1 MKEGYSRWREE
12 SEQMHRGRKIKQPR
26 LIPIHNKLKNM
37 SQESITRGLFLL
49 KYVMSFRA
57 DIYNG
62 RMLLA
67 QEFV

>member
-1 MKEGYSRWREE
+1 MFLVVGHVHSFPSCYSTGLEIAFFEGITKFLCYLFYF
-12 SEQMHRGRKIKQPR
+12 I
-26 LIPIHNKLKNM
+26 LFF
-37 SQESITRGLFLL
+37 TRGLFLL

-67 QEFV
+67 QEFA

>member
-1 MKEGYSRWREE
+1 MKEGYSRWREQF
-12 SEQMHRGRKIKQPR
+12 EQMHRGRKIKQPR
-26 LIPIHNKLKNM
+26 LIPTDNKLKNM
-37 SQESITRGLFLL
+37 SQESITWGWFLL

-67 QEFV
+67 QKFV

>member
-1 MKEGYSRWREE
+1 MKERYSRWREQF
-12 SEQMHRGRKIKQPR
+12 EQMYRGRKIKQPR
-26 LIPIHNKLKNM
+26 LIPIHNKLKNK

-57 DIYNG
+57 DIYSG
-62 RMLLA
+62 RMPLA

>member
-1 MKEGYSRWREE
+1 
-12 SEQMHRGRKIKQPR
+12 MHRGKKIKQPR
-26 LIPIHNKLKNM
+26 LIPIRNNLKNM
-37 SQESITRGLFLL
+37 SQESISRGLLLL

-57 DIYNG
+57 DIYSG

>member
-1 MKEGYSRWREE
+1 
-12 SEQMHRGRKIKQPR
+12 MHRGKKIKQPR

-37 SQESITRGLFLL
+37 SQESISRGLLLL

-57 DIYNG
+57 DIYSG

>member
-1 MKEGYSRWREE
+1 
-12 SEQMHRGRKIKQPR
+12 
-26 LIPIHNKLKNM
+26 M
-37 SQESITRGLFLL
+37 SFLFFIFIFYFFSITRGLFLL

-67 QEFV
+67 QEFA

>member
-1 MKEGYSRWREE
+1 MKEGYSRWREQL
-12 SEQMHRGRKIKQPR
+12 EQMHRGREIKQLR
-26 LIPIHNKLKNM
+26 LIPIHNKLKNKN
-37 SQESITRGLFLL
+37 QESITRGLFLL

-67 QEFV
+67 QEFA

>member
-1 MKEGYSRWREE
+1 MLE
-12 SEQMHRGRKIKQPR
+12 
-26 LIPIHNKLKNM
+26 NK
-37 SQESITRGLFLL
+37 SQESITRALFLL

-57 DIYNG
+57 DIYNA

>member
-1 MKEGYSRWREE
+1 
-12 SEQMHRGRKIKQPR
+12 MHRGREIKQLR
-26 LIPIHNKLKNM
+26 LIPIHNKLKNK

-67 QEFV
+67 QEFA

>member
-1 MKEGYSRWREE
+1 MKEGYSRWKEQL
-12 SEQMHRGRKIKQPR
+12 EQMNRGRKIKQR
-26 LIPIHNKLKNM
+26 GLIPIHNMLKNK

-67 QEFV
+67 QEFA

>member
-1 MKEGYSRWREE
+1 MQAERI
-12 SEQMHRGRKIKQPR
+12 EQMHRGRKIKQLR
-26 LIPIHNKLKNM
+26 LIPIHNKLKNK

-62 RMLLA
+62 RTLLA
-67 QEFV
+67 KEFV